1 MKIVFKNM
9 ERKLLKE
16 KEVIYHDPTKEQ
28 YITNIMVKP
37 VDKIV
42 PLYTI
47 AQGNMIY
54 AGYIPEDNR
63 MIVQFTAM
71 RKSVEGFEL
80 GIYPE
85 PFDYVYDGVEQK
97 VWDNFLK
104 AKNKINFFEDN
115 IKGNYFYHREEV
127 WCV

>member
-9 ERKLLKE
+9 ERKTLKE
-16 KEVIYHDPTKEQ
+16 KEVVYHDPTQEC
-28 YITNIMVKP
+28 YITNVKVKP
-37 VDKIV
+37 LDKIV

-47 AQGNMIY
+47 DQGNMIY

-63 MIVQFTAM
+63 MIVQFTEM

-97 VWDNFLK
+97 VWDKFLK
-104 AKNKINFFEDN
+104 AKNKINFFENN

-127 WCV
+127 WYV